1 MKLIETPSTAQASS
15 STNSTTAKTDTAS
28 APLNLT
34 PAYMFYV
41 KLGSLEVAMFTE
53 CSGLGAK
60 RAIEQVREG
69 GVNDHVHIL
78 PGMVEHNNITLK
90 RGVSL
95 STSLW
100 DWFQAGQFDFS
111 VSRQDI
117 TIYQFSPEADVS
129 RGAASAGDQS
139 GAVKTW
145 SLLRAFPVSWK
156 LGEMNSA
163 TSGLVIETLE
173 IAHEGLSLITS

>member
-15 STNSTTAKTDTAS
+15 SASSTTTKTDTSS

-41 KLGSLEVAMFTE
+41 KLGSMQVAMFTE
-53 CSGLGAK
+53 CGGLGAK
-60 RAIEQVREG
+60 RAFEPVKEG

-78 PGMVEHNNITLK
+78 PGTIEHSNITLK

-95 STSLW
+95 STALW
-100 DWFQAGQFDFS
+100 DWFQAGQYDFN

-117 TIYQFSPEADVS
+117 TIYQFSPESDTA
-129 RGAASAGDQS
+129 RGSASAGDQS

-145 SLLRAFPVSWK
+145 SLSQAFPVSWK

>member
-15 STNSTTAKTDTAS
+15 SASTATAKSDTTS

-34 PAYMFYV
+34 PAFMFYV

-60 RAIEQVREG
+60 RAFEPVKEG
-69 GVNDHVHIL
+69 GVNDHVHML
-78 PGMVEHNNITLK
+78 PGTIEHSNVTLK

-95 STSLW
+95 STALW
-100 DWFQAGQFDFS
+100 DWFQTGQYDFA

-117 TIYQFSPEADVS
+117 TIYQYSPESD
-129 RGAASAGDQS
+129 AAGEQS
-139 GAVKTW
+139 TAVKTW
-145 SLLRAFPVSWK
+145 SLSNAFPVNWK
-156 LGEMNSA
+156 VGEMNS
-163 TSGLVIETLE
+163 SHSSLVIETLE
-173 IAHEGLSLITS
+173 IAHDGLSLITS